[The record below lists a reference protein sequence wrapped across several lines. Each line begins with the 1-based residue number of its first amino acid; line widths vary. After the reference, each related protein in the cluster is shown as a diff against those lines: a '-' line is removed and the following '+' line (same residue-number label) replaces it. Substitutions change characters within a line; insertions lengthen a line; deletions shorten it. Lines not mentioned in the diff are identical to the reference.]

1 MSNFNPGIMTSLS
14 KEVEIRGYKYF
25 DWNVGSS
32 DTSTNDSNKIANNVI
47 KSLRKGSNIVLQHDT
62 KYSSIKAVS
71 KIIEYGLANG
81 YTFAPLDLTSPTAHH
96 RIAN

>member
-1 MSNFNPGIMTSLS
+1 MTKLAL
-14 KEVEIRGYKYF
+14 EVEVRGYKYF

-32 DTSTNDSNKIANNVI
+32 DTSTSDSNKIANNVI

-62 KYSSIKAVS
+62 KYSSVKAVS

-81 YTFAPLDLTSPTAHH
+81 YIFAPLDITSPSAHH
-96 RIAN
+96 KIAN